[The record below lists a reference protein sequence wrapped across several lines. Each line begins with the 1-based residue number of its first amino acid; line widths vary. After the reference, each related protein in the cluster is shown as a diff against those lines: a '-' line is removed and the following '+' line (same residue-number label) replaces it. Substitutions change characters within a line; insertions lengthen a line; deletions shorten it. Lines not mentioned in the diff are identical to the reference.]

1 MSRSSGALRL
11 GQGAPI
17 VTKQKGNSMRT
28 VALGAVAA
36 GLFALAACNNT
47 PAENKAEAIEDAGEN
62 NAAALE
68 EAADNATTDAAED
81 ALENQADAVE
91 DQAENA
97 ADAVENNDTAG
108 M

>member
-11 GQGAPI
+11 GQGAPF

-47 PAENKAEAIEDAGEN
+47 PAENKAENI
-62 NAAALE
+62 E
-68 EAADNATTDAAED
+68 EAAEANADMLDEAAENATNESTED
-81 ALENQADAVE
+81 ALENAAEQTREAG
-91 DQAENA
+91 ENA
-97 ADAVENNDTAG
+97 AEAVENSNTAG